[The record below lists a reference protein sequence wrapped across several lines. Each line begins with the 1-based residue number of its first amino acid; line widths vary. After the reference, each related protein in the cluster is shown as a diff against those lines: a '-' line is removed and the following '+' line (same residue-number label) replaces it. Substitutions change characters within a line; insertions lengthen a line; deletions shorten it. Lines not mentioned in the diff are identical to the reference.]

1 MRSVRTYI
9 IIKESR
15 YNNNNFSIIYFFYL
29 LIIYCYY
36 KYDDLWTSRDL
47 SHKLNFMLVYGIN
60 FNIGLM
66 QYGLTYN
73 D

>member
-1 MRSVRTYI
+1 MRRVRTYV
-9 IIKESR
+9 IIKKSR
-15 YNNNNFSIIYFFYL
+15 HNKSFSFICFFLIDYN
-29 LIIYCYY
+29 CYY
-36 KYDDLWTSRDL
+36 KYDNLWTSRDL
-47 SHKLNFMLVYGIN
+47 SHKLNFMLVYDIN